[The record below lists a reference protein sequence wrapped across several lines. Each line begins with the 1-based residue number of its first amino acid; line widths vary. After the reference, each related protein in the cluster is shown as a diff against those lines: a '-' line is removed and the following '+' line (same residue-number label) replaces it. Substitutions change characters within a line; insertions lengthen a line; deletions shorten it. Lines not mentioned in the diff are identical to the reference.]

1 MIEVVR
7 PRGLMGQFLSAVP
20 VFKQP
25 LQSGLLL
32 RRQAVTG
39 QAGPV
44 VMRRR
49 SIRPSLSGLMA
60 LAVCV

>member
-1 MIEVVR
+1 
-7 PRGLMGQFLSAVP
+7 MGVFLSAVP

-25 LQSGLLL
+25 LRSGLLL

-39 QAGPV
+39 QAWPV
-44 VMRRR
+44 VVQSSRMRL
-49 SIRPSLSGLMA
+49 SLFGLTE